1 MWECIGYWPTLND
14 NQLNRFHFQ
23 LSRWDTKYKE
33 FSHILSEYLP
43 IGQCQAYIQTS
54 QGFYI
59 WIKYFII
66 TSVPHYLPDIK
77 HWQFRSS
84 RTWFTVLQ
92 FYAIRY
98 FHLIVPSLE
107 PGLDTSL
114 EHDILTVLFAET
126 CFYGGGDCGES
137 NTGHRQRGNQ
147 PHGTHIPVFQ
157 LTSQLYRRQAG

>member
-1 MWECIGYWPTLND
+1 MRHEIQGIFTHLV
-14 NQLNRFHFQ
+14 RIF
-23 LSRWDTKYKE
+23 T
-33 FSHILSEYLP
+33 

-59 WIKYFII
+59 SIKYFII
-66 TSVPHYLPDIK
+66 TSVPQYQTDIK
-77 HWQFRSS
+77 HKTISPCQNMTYSQTLLCHQIFPFNCPWC
-84 RTWFTVLQ
+84 
-92 FYAIRY
+92 
-98 FHLIVPSLE
+98 P
-107 PGLDTSL
+107 DTSL

-157 LTSQLYRRQAG
+157 LTRQLYRR